1 MNESPAQSP
10 SQSPSAQA
18 PADPRGE
25 RVAAAVRSWQ
35 RHLVD
40 LGGRNT
46 LLWYRDLPSGTLDL
60 TTAHPGGVAMLMAGR
75 PTKLSD
81 LVREPVAL
89 QEARRRAR
97 TIRAKAIELQEER
110 GITAGFIAVGMATW
124 TAPGASRPPAAPVLL
139 RSCVLKATG
148 AAQQDFAL
156 DLGADVELNPVLEH
170 YLRSEQGL
178 ELDADALAD
187 LSMVSKGFDPHPT
200 FAALQRLCAGLPN
213 FSISPRLVV
222 GTFSY
227 AKLPMVADLAAQG
240 DTLADHDVVAA
251 LAGDPDALRAVRTAV
266 PPAAADPEPDRE
278 HLVLD
283 ADSSQQAVI
292 EAVRAG
298 ANLVIKGPPGTGKS
312 QTIAN
317 LIASLSGDGKRVLFV
332 AEKRAAIDAV
342 VGRLDR
348 LGLGDLVLD
357 AHSGATNRRRLAQ
370 ELGAALDRASDA
382 ADPDTSEV
390 ERTLLERRTR
400 LTDHA
405 TALHERREP
414 WGVSAYDA
422 QVELTRLTHR
432 RNAPTSRVRI
442 HGEALRAVS
451 RDRVR
456 ELARE
461 LTDAASLGAWTTD
474 RADDPWYA
482 ARVATADEA
491 AQALEIASRLSTG
504 GLDAAQERL
513 GAVLQEAGL
522 PPATRPADWGHAL
535 DLAEQ
540 VRQTLETFTP
550 EVFDVPLADF
560 VGATASR
567 DDRAAHGIE
576 LGWFTRL
583 RLRRQA
589 RALLRPGP
597 PPADLHAGLVR
608 AQEQRVAWGSLAGTG
623 ARPTVPAGLAEAEQT
638 WSALR
643 TDLEWLGARLAPTTA
658 GGDLG
663 GTPLPDLQARL
674 AALAGRA
681 DRLAVLPR
689 VVSVLDSLRAAGL
702 GALVDDL
709 AARGV
714 AVDDVTP
721 EMERVWWISLLDD
734 VSVRDPRYG
743 THDGSLLR
751 RVGED
756 YIRADHQH
764 LDGTAARVRAAVGR
778 RLREAL
784 ADHPDQEALVRAE
797 AQKSRRHRP
806 LRELLPRAGET
817 LTAIKPC
824 WAMSPLVVAS
834 VLPPGRWF
842 DVVIFDEASQ
852 IPPARGR
859 LGHLARHPGRRGR
872 RRAAAAPD
880 QLLHRRHRRRGGRG
894 RRATTRS
901 PRASSRSSTCSPPRC
916 RSAASRWHYRSL
928 DERLIA
934 FSNAQIYDGS
944 LVTFPGTARGVG
956 PAADVVAASA
966 PVQPGQESIES
977 TAAEVDRVVALVLE
991 HARTRPAESLGVI
1004 AMGITHANRIEE
1016 AVRAALASAP
1026 DTARV
1031 LRRRGDR
1038 SRSSSRTSSASRA
1051 TSATRS
1057 SCRSATAR
1065 PRTGGCCTAS
1075 ARSTCEGG
1083 ERRLNV
1089 AITRARRRMTVVS
1102 SFTAA
1107 DLDPARLKA
1116 RGALMLRDFL
1126 TYAESGGAVRA
1137 DEPDTTELAGTVDL
1151 TGTAASA
1158 GLAEVEDDPIVAD
1171 FARRLRA
1178 DGLIVH
1184 QGYGSSAHRLDLAI
1198 EDPRRPHRM
1207 LVAVETD
1214 GPGYAAMPST
1224 RDRDR
1229 LRIEQLRRLGWQH
1242 TRVWTTDLFRD
1253 PARDVSRVAGLVRA
1267 ASDAQRGGAPMPEST
1282 ATPHPGQAPTATTE
1296 PAHEATTGEPPARSD
1311 GAQEPTE
1318 GTVGAEPTRVADRS
1332 APEGAGS
1339 SDGQSPSGPAQTAD
1353 GPAKDAVRV
1362 VRAEQSTDDTDAGW
1376 GERSDD
1382 GQHDD
1387 WLREQRPPHWG

>member
-1 MNESPAQSP
+1 M
-10 SQSPSAQA
+10 
-18 PADPRGE
+18 
-25 RVAAAVRSWQ
+25 RSWQ

-370 ELGAALDRASDA
+370 ELGAALERASDA

-513 GAVLQEAGL
+513 GAALQEAGL
-522 PPATRPADWGHAL
+522 PPATRAGRLGARARPGRAGPADARDVHPRG
-535 DLAEQ
+535 
-540 VRQTLETFTP
+540 VR
-550 EVFDVPLADF
+550 
-560 VGATASR
+560 
-567 DDRAAHGIE
+567 RAAG
-576 LGWFTRL
+576 
-583 RLRRQA
+583 RLRRRHREPGRPRRA
-589 RALLRPGP
+589 RHR
-597 PPADLHAGLVR
+597 
-608 AQEQRVAWGSLAGTG
+608 
-623 ARPTVPAGLAEAEQT
+623 
-638 WSALR
+638 
-643 TDLEWLGARLAPTTA
+643 ARL
-658 GGDLG
+658 
-663 GTPLPDLQARL
+663 
-674 AALAGRA
+674 
-681 DRLAVLPR
+681 V
-689 VVSVLDSLRAAGL
+689 
-702 GALVDDL
+702 
-709 AARGV
+709 
-714 AVDDVTP
+714 
-721 EMERVWWISLLDD
+721 
-734 VSVRDPRYG
+734 
-743 THDGSLLR
+743 
-751 RVGED
+751 
-756 YIRADHQH
+756 
-764 LDGTAARVRAAVGR
+764 
-778 RLREAL
+778 
-784 ADHPDQEALVRAE
+784 HP
-797 AQKSRRHRP
+797 
-806 LRELLPRAGET
+806 
-817 LTAIKPC
+817 
-824 WAMSPLVVAS
+824 
-834 VLPPGRWF
+834 
-842 DVVIFDEASQ
+842 
-852 IPPARGR
+852 
-859 LGHLARHPGRRGR
+859 
-872 RRAAAAPD
+872 AAAAPPGPRPAAAGPAAGRPARRARAGPGAAGG
-880 QLLHRRHRRRGGRG
+880 LGVARRHRRPPDRPRRPGRG
-894 RRATTRS
+894 RADLVG
-901 PRASSRSSTCSPPRC
+901 
-916 RSAASRWHYRSL
+916 AAHRPGVAGRP
-928 DERLIA
+928 
-934 FSNAQIYDGS
+934 
-944 LVTFPGTARGVG
+944 PGTH
-956 PAADVVAASA
+956 
-966 PVQPGQESIES
+966 
-977 TAAEVDRVVALVLE
+977 DR
-991 HARTRPAESLGVI
+991 R
-1004 AMGITHANRIEE
+1004 
-1016 AVRAALASAP
+1016 
-1026 DTARV
+1026 
-1031 LRRRGDR
+1031 
-1038 SRSSSRTSSASRA
+1038 
-1051 TSATRS
+1051 
-1057 SCRSATAR
+1057 
-1065 PRTGGCCTAS
+1065 
-1075 ARSTCEGG
+1075 
-1083 ERRLNV
+1083 
-1089 AITRARRRMTVVS
+1089 
-1102 SFTAA
+1102 
-1107 DLDPARLKA
+1107 
-1116 RGALMLRDFL
+1116 
-1126 TYAESGGAVRA
+1126 
-1137 DEPDTTELAGTVDL
+1137 
-1151 TGTAASA
+1151 
-1158 GLAEVEDDPIVAD
+1158 
-1171 FARRLRA
+1171 
-1178 DGLIVH
+1178 
-1184 QGYGSSAHRLDLAI
+1184 
-1198 EDPRRPHRM
+1198 
-1207 LVAVETD
+1207 
-1214 GPGYAAMPST
+1214 
-1224 RDRDR
+1224 
-1229 LRIEQLRRLGWQH
+1229 W
-1242 TRVWTTDLFRD
+1242 
-1253 PARDVSRVAGLVRA
+1253 
-1267 ASDAQRGGAPMPEST
+1267 
-1282 ATPHPGQAPTATTE
+1282 
-1296 PAHEATTGEPPARSD
+1296 
-1311 GAQEPTE
+1311 
-1318 GTVGAEPTRVADRS
+1318 
-1332 APEGAGS
+1332 
-1339 SDGQSPSGPAQTAD
+1339 
-1353 GPAKDAVRV
+1353 
-1362 VRAEQSTDDTDAGW
+1362 
-1376 GERSDD
+1376 
-1382 GQHDD
+1382 
-1387 WLREQRPPHWG
+1387 